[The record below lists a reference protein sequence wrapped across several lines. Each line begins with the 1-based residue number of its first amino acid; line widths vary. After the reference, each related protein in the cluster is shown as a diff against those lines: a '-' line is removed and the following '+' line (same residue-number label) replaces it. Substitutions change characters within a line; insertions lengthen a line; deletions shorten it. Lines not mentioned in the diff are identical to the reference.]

1 MIELPVKINVLGTTY
16 IVGASRPDEDKN
28 LDNVDAY
35 CDHTT
40 KRIVVNNDYIKGA
53 TIGNPEYY
61 MKKVLRHEIIHAF
74 MYESGLDEQATFDDE
89 HFEQMVDWIAIQHEK
104 LHAIYEQLEILGD

>member
-16 IVGASRPDEDKN
+16 FVGASRVNKDNN
-28 LDNVDAY
+28 LVNTDAY
-35 CDHTT
+35 CDHST
-40 KRIVVNNDYIKGA
+40 KRIVINNDYIEGA

-61 MKKVLRHEIIHAF
+61 MKKVLRHEVIHAF
-74 MYESGLDEQATFDDE
+74 MYESGLDVCATFDDG

-104 LHAIYEQLEILGD
+104 LHAIYQQLEILEA

>member
-16 IVGASRPDEDKN
+16 IVGASRTNEDNN
-28 LDNVDAY
+28 LVNTDAY
-35 CDHTT
+35 CDHST
-40 KRIVVNNDYIKGA
+40 KRIVINNDYVDGA

-61 MKKVLRHEIIHAF
+61 MKKVLRHEIVHAF
-74 MYESGLDEQATFDDE
+74 MYESGLDVCATFDDT

-104 LHAIYEQLEILGD
+104 MHAIYEELGILED

>member
-16 IVGASRPDEDKN
+16 IVGASRPNEDKN
-28 LDNVDAY
+28 LVNVDAY

-40 KRIVVNNDYIKGA
+40 KRIVINDDYAEGA

-61 MKKVLRHEIIHAF
+61 MKKVLRHEVIHAF

-104 LHAIYEQLEILGD
+104 LHAIYEELGVLGD

>member
-16 IVGASRPDEDKN
+16 TVYAQTENENSN
-28 LDNVDAY
+28 LHCADAY
-35 CDHTT
+35 CDTSV
-40 KRIVVNNDYIKGA
+40 KEILINSEFDKDA
-53 TIGNPEYY
+53 TIAKPEYY
-61 MKKVLRHEIIHAF
+61 LKKIVRHEIIHAF

-104 LHAIYEQLEILGD
+104 LHAIYQQLEILEG